1 MLPILCNG
9 TSLAVS
15 QWKLRMVLT
24 CVWLG
29 TDPAANLCYL
39 WCFLPLENCFSLI
52 VLAVMS
58 LLLREILLSIWRG
71 YVVSWLI
78 DKQFFSVSNCLAFLC
93 LTRKTVNLIVFPT
106 PHFGACLCCLRLSAN
121 LLAPR
126 ELFVSDFIGSG
137 GFNRGCY
144 SILFTC
150 MTSVWP
156 QSLNE

>member
-1 MLPILCNG
+1 MKFFATRELFFSDCFG
-9 TSLAVS
+9 GDVFTLA
-15 QWKLRMVLT
+15 R
-24 CVWLG
+24 
-29 TDPAANLCYL
+29 N
-39 WCFLPLENCFSLI
+39 
-52 VLAVMS
+52 
-58 LLLREILLSIWRG
+58 SIKYMTWVCRQ
-71 YVVSWLI
+71 LI